1 MLLCDGA
8 ADRLGVT
15 AQPRVLGADDAFQL
29 GELAHELGGLVRLG
43 QPGGLARVFVS
54 VEPPDELDEPRRL
67 VRERA
72 AALDERDPLEPPR
85 ELFDADGDVAVEGEG
100 RILELGPSTCV

>member
-15 AQPRVLGADDAFQL
+15 AQPRVLGADDALQL
-29 GELAHELGGLVRLG
+29 GELAHELRGLVRLG

-54 VEPPDELDEPRRL
+54 VELPDELDEPRRL

-72 AALDERDPLEPPR
+72 AALDERDPLQRRASSSMPTATSR
-85 ELFDADGDVAVEGEG
+85 SKVKAASSS
-100 RILELGPSTCV
+100 RASSTCV